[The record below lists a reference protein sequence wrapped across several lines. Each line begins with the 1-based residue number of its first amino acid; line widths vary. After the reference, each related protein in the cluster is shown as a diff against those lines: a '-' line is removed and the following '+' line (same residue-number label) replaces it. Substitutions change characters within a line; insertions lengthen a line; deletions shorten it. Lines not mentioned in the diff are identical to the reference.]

1 MHVIFSL
8 LAVVALIAIAYAGVA
23 GAGLTYLFGVVIPY
37 AAVITFFVGLIL
49 KVLDWG
55 RSAVPFCIPTTCG
68 QQKTLSW
75 IKPNKIDNPTSSGA
89 VMARMFFEVVTMRS
103 LFRNTKLDYRVE
115 NGQPV
120 IRQGSE
126 RFLWLFAILF
136 HYSFLVVLLWHL
148 RFFMDPV
155 PKLVGLIESLDG
167 FFEVGLPQVLISGI
181 ILVAMAG
188 ALLDRRLRMPNIRY
202 ISLTSDYFPLFLIMG
217 IGITGILMRYFLRV
231 DVEAV
236 KELTMSLA
244 TMNPVIPATPI
255 SPLFYAHIFLVSV
268 LFAYFPF
275 SKLMHMPGVFMSPTR
290 NLPTNSREVRHV
302 NPWNYPV
309 KTHTY
314 DEYEDDFRDL
324 MIEAGLPVEHNP
336 AEEEAAA
343 AEGAEGAEA
352 EGEPAAEAP
361 AEEPAEDPEEKKE

>member
-8 LAVVALIAIAYAGVA
+8 LAVIVLIAIAYAGVA
-23 GAGLTYLFGVVIPY
+23 GAGMTYLFGVVVPY
-37 AAVITFFVGLIL
+37 AALITFFVGLIW

-68 QQKTLSW
+68 QQKSLSW
-75 IKPNKIDNPTSSGA
+75 IKPNKVDNPTSAGG
-89 VMARMFFEVVTMRS
+89 VLARMFFEIVTMRS
-103 LFRNTKLDYRVE
+103 LFRNTKLDYRVID
-115 NGQPV
+115 GQPV

-126 RFLWLFAILF
+126 KFLWLFAIMF
-136 HYSFLVVLLWHL
+136 HYSFLVVLVWHL

-155 PKLVGLIESLDG
+155 PALVRLVESVDG
-167 FFEVGLPQVLISGI
+167 FLELGLPQVLISGVVMV
-181 ILVAMAG
+181 LMLL

-202 ISLTSDYFPLFLIMG
+202 ISLTSDYFPLFLILG

-236 KELTMSLA
+236 KELTMGLA
-244 TMNPVIPATPI
+244 TFNPVIPANPI
-255 SPLFYAHIFLVSV
+255 SPLFYIHLFLVSV

-275 SKLMHMPGVFMSPTR
+275 SKLMHMPGVFLSPTR
-290 NLPTNSREVRHV
+290 NLPSNSREVRHV

-314 DEYEDDFRDL
+314 EEYEDDFRDL
-324 MIEAGLPVEHNP
+324 MIEAGLPVEKNP
-336 AEEEAAA
+336 QEEAAEEGAEEA
-343 AEGAEGAEA
+343 APEGAEGG
-352 EGEPAAEAP
+352 GEEAAEA
-361 AEEPAEDPEEKKE
+361 AEEKKE